1 MQMAGSDREFRACH
15 EAEEEEEAASVF
27 EELEYD
33 VCGIPR
39 GVCREGDP
47 IPSHAVRV
55 LLPLL
60 RPA

>member
-1 MQMAGSDREFRACH
+1 MAGSDREFRACH
-15 EAEEEEEAASVF
+15 EAKEEEEAASVF

-47 IPSHAVRV
+47 IPSRESA
-55 LLPLL
+55 
-60 RPA
+60 ATTTG